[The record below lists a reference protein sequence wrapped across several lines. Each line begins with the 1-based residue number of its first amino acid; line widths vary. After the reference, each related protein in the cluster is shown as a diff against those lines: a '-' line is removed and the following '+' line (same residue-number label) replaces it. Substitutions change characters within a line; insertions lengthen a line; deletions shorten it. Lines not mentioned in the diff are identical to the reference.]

1 MKNFTAFTKEE
12 KGLIRVL
19 KTQVAI
25 VIDEKLN
32 PNYIKA
38 KDRYIAI
45 WDTGATN
52 TVISEKLAKELHLT
66 SIGKAN
72 VSTAGGLIE
81 VDKYII
87 DLKLPNSLRIQ
98 NVMVT
103 SGKLS
108 DTDFLIGMDIITL
121 GDFSVTNLNGKT
133 TFSFRY
139 PSCETIN
146 YVEQA
151 KRIQRKNLE
160 KQLKAIQKNLR
171 KKVKCPCGSGRQFRY
186 CHGKEQIKK
195 IEEEL
200 EKIGV

>member
-1 MKNFTAFTKEE
+1 M
-12 KGLIRVL
+12 

-32 PNYIKA
+32 PNCIKA
-38 KDRYIAI
+38 KDRYTAI

-52 TVISEKLAKELHLT
+52 TVISEKLAEELHLT

-81 VDKYII
+81 VNNYII
-87 DLKLPNSLRIQ
+87 DLKLPNNLRIK

-121 GDFSVTNLNGKT
+121 GDFSVTNLNEKT

-146 YVEQA
+146 YVEEA

-160 KQLKAIQKNLR
+160 KQLKVMQKNLK

-200 EKIGV
+200 EKIGT